1 MKAGSS
7 SEASVYTEVFI
18 FVGYCMV

>member
-1 MKAGSS
+1 MKAGS

-18 FVGYCMV
+18 FLGCYMV